1 MVVSLGFTMRHR
13 FLLLLL
19 HTTHDLYPG
28 ECDESFC
35 ILLDFLLEFVDKN
48 K

>member
-19 HTTHDLYPG
+19 RTTRDLYTG

-35 ILLDFLLEFVDKN
+35 ILLDF
-48 K
+48 

>member
-19 HTTHDLYPG
+19 HTTHDLYRG

-35 ILLDFLLEFVDKN
+35 VLLDFLLEFVDKN

>member
-13 FLLLLL
+13 FLFLLL
-19 HTTHDLYPG
+19 HTTHDLYRG

-35 ILLDFLLEFVDKN
+35 VLLDFLLEFVDKN

>member
-19 HTTHDLYPG
+19 HTTHDLYRG
-28 ECDESFC
+28 ECNEWFC
-35 ILLDFLLEFVDKN
+35 VLLDFLLEFVDKN

>member
-19 HTTHDLYPG
+19 HTTYDLYTG

-35 ILLDFLLEFVDKN
+35 IFLDLLLGFIDKN

>member
-19 HTTHDLYPG
+19 HTTRDLYTG

-35 ILLDFLLEFVDKN
+35 ILLDFLWEFVDKN